1 MKGKEVLTQTP
12 NTSSSPR
19 RAVPRQESWLWVPA
33 ASAHQVV
40 LLYPELKPYKDFLT
54 IFRLTSAH
62 QIISL

>member
-40 LLYPELKPYKDFLT
+40 LLCPELQPHKAT
-54 IFRLTSAH
+54 IFRLTAAH
-62 QIISL
+62 QVISL